1 MSLNFDN
8 LFIKNNIFKGE
19 FGLEMESL
27 RIDENGF
34 LSHTKHPFGSNV
46 HIDRDFCENQV
57 EIITDVCYSV
67 QDLYD
72 KINEFRNIVMNKLKN
87 LESGSEYLWQFS
99 NPPYVKGEDDIPVA
113 SFSDELKEKEI
124 YRQYLAEKYGKKKML
139 FSGIHLN
146 FSFPKEILE
155 EDYKLNNNIF
165 YKEYKNQIYLE
176 LAKKLTKYSW
186 LIVYLTA
193 SSPVFDGSFFDDK
206 NLGKDVAPAYS
217 SARCSEIGYWNHFIP
232 LLDYHSL
239 EEYIKSIQSYVK
251 NGELKSVSE
260 LYYPIRLKPLGEN
273 TLETLE
279 QKGVNHI
286 ELRMLDLNPL
296 SPVGIMKEDIKFIH
310 LLIIY
315 LMSLTDNDF
324 DAQEQITAIKNIKS
338 SSIFDD
344 NEIFIQTGNKT
355 VPIKIAVL
363 KILENMENFFSEFY
377 NPKIAEIFKYQ
388 KNKILYKNKRYA
400 KIIYKKYGNNYVQKG
415 LELAKKYAEEI

>member
-1 MSLNFDN
+1 MSLNFDDF
-8 LFIKNNIFKGE
+8 FIKENIFKGE

-27 RIDENGF
+27 RVDKNGF
-34 LSHTKHPFGSNV
+34 LSHTKHPFDGNV

-57 EIITDVCYSV
+57 EIITNVCYSV

-72 KINEFRNIVMNKLKN
+72 KISELRNTVMNKLNN

-99 NPPYVKGEDDIPVA
+99 NPPYVKGEDDIPIA
-113 SFSDELKEKEI
+113 SFSGELKEKEI
-124 YRQYLAEKYGKKKML
+124 YRQYLSKKYGKRKML

-146 FSFPKEILE
+146 FSFPKEIIE
-155 EDYKLNNNIF
+155 EGYKLNNNIS

-193 SSPVFDGSFFDDK
+193 SSPVFDGSFFDYNDIR
-206 NLGKDVAPAYS
+206 KDVAPKYS

-232 LLDYHSL
+232 LLNYNSL

-251 NGELKSVSE
+251 NGKLKSVSE
-260 LYYPIRLKPLGEN
+260 LYYPIRLKPIGKN
-273 TLETLE
+273 TLENLK
-279 QKGVNHI
+279 QKGVNHV

-296 SPVGIMKEDIKFIH
+296 SPVGIMQEDIKFIH

-324 DAQEQITAIKNIKS
+324 ENQNQINAIKNIKS
-338 SSIFDD
+338 ASIFDD
-344 NEIFIQTGNKT
+344 NKIFIQTGNKT
-355 VPIKIAVL
+355 VPIKKAVL

-377 NPKIAEIFKYQ
+377 NPKIVEILEYQ
-388 KNKILYKNKRYA
+388 KDKILHKNKRYA
-400 KIIYKKYGNNYVQKG
+400 KIIYEKYGNNYVQKG